1 MARMFYLGEIA
12 ALIICWLFYFE
23 FYWTIERRVLKACSR
38 QYIDK
43 RCVKLSDRLFFTPV
57 SGKARLGT
65 LYYINRLLVFFLL
78 ALTLVHIVFGWA
90 EPLQG
95 FIRILTTVSVVFL
108 GIIATV
114 TSRASSEYICA
125 NINITSGRN
134 IRLIRILS
142 FVSVMI
148 LIVTYLYFAWVYL

>member
-43 RCVKLSDRLFFTPV
+43 RCVKLSDRLFFTPI

-108 GIIATV
+108 GITATV

-125 NINITSGRN
+125 NINVTSSKN
-134 IRLIRILS
+134 ILLFRLISGCSAVVL
-142 FVSVMI
+142 VLV
-148 LIVTYLYFAWVYL
+148 YLYFAWIFL

>member
-1 MARMFYLGEIA
+1 MFYLGEIA
-12 ALIICWLFYFE
+12 ALLICWLFYCE
-23 FYWTIERRVLKACSR
+23 YYWMLERRVLKVCSR
-38 QYIDK
+38 QFVEQK
-43 RCVKLSDRLFFTPV
+43 CVRAVDRLFFTPV

-65 LYYINRLLVFFLL
+65 LYYFNRLLVHCLA
-78 ALTLVHIVFGWA
+78 ALTFFHLAFGWA
-90 EPLQG
+90 ELTHG
-95 FIRILTTVSVVFL
+95 VIRMLTTFFVVSL
-108 GIIATV
+108 GTFAAIQSPKSA
-114 TSRASSEYICA
+114 EYICA